1 MSLGYDVNKSTL
13 DMKVAQAALLVR
25 SAFEQVETITKW
37 LANHP
42 VDGNNVDPLT
52 LDPFLYSADEA
63 YAMRLY
69 FTTFDG
75 VRTTQ
80 ANTFDVGRKMTGLE

>member
-1 MSLGYDVNKSTL
+1 MSLGFDVTKQAL
-13 DMKVAQAALLVR
+13 DAKVAQTALQLR
-25 SAFEQVETITKW
+25 SAFEKIETITKW

-42 VDGNNVDPLT
+42 NNGTDPDPLT
-52 LDPFLYSADEA
+52 LEPFNYSDDEA

-80 ANTFDVGRKMTGLE
+80 ASTFDVGRKMTGLE